1 MLLLLAL
8 LAQAGLPSQAQLES
22 AFRESAAAACPR
34 MKVAFD
40 QDLTRACKS
49 YVSAVAAGRAELSG
63 NDVLFF
69 SGLESYE
76 PSPLPSVAAV
86 TPPSTADRGAAQLI
100 PQACHFNRAGIAAA
114 VDPAGRAVVCSLVAQ
129 HSTDLSP
136 IPGRVRA
143 GDSVTVS
150 GVLGEGLRKPRI
162 FVTRPSGEVEQIPLE
177 NPERLLA
184 VVPVREKGEHSIEV
198 LADSDAGPQVVALR
212 RVFAGVAPPDRPPKA
227 ASAKGGTGLSRVE
240 AAINQLRAAHGLAR
254 LQRDGQL
261 DDIALGHSREM
272 ARLKTF
278 AHVLPTDGSLDDRL
292 KAKGW
297 AFRGAGENIGFAD
310 DAVAAHEAIASSPA
324 HLANLLNPQHRKL
337 GLAAVHGTTADGLE
351 GVYLTE
357 VLASPVVAPKDPASA
372 VARELERVRETNG
385 LPPLERDK
393 MLDYLATMEARSA
406 VQRDEAHLRPELTPS
421 VMKEEPNLESAVA
434 EIFVASSPAEIVR
447 SKNSAEPRWTRLG
460 VGAVYASSKRFGP
473 GRLWV
478 VLIYAR

>member
-1 MLLLLAL
+1 MLLLLVV
-8 LAQAGLPSQAQLES
+8 LAQAGLPSQAQLEA
-22 AFRESAAAACPR
+22 AFRESVAAACPR

-40 QDLTRACKS
+40 QDLARACKS

-86 TPPSTADRGAAQLI
+86 TPPSTADRAAAQLV
-100 PQACHFNRAGIAAA
+100 PQACHFNRAGVAAA
-114 VDPAGRAVVCSLVAQ
+114 VDASGRAVVCSLAAQ

-143 GDSVTVS
+143 GESVTVS
-150 GVLGEGLRKPRI
+150 GTLGEGLRKPRI
-162 FVTRPSGEVEQIPLE
+162 FVTRPDGQVEEIPLE
-177 NPERLLA
+177 TERLLA
-184 VVPVREKGEHSIEV
+184 VVPLRERGEHSIEV
-198 LADSDAGPQVVALR
+198 LAESSAGPQVVALR

-227 ASAKGGTGLSRVE
+227 VSTKAGTGLPRVE

-261 DDIALGHSREM
+261 DEIALGHSREM

-278 AHVLPTDGSLDDRL
+278 AHVLPTDGALDDRL

-297 AFRGAGENIGFAD
+297 AYRGAGENIGFAD
-310 DAVAAHEAIASSPA
+310 DAAAAHEAIASSPA

-337 GLAAVHGTTADGLE
+337 GLAAVRGTTADGLE

-372 VARELERVRETNG
+372 VGKELSHVRETNG
-385 LPPLERDK
+385 LAPLARDK

-421 VMKEEPNLESAVA
+421 VMKEEPDLESAVA
-434 EIFVASSPAEIVR
+434 EIFVASSPAEIAR